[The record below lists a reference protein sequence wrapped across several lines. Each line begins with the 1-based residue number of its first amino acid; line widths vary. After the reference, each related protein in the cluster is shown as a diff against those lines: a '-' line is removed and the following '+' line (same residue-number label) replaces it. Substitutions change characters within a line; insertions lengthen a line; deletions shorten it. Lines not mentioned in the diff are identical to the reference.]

1 MPDFPRKPLP
11 PNTGAIVPQPRQ
23 SQSNEF
29 PTSSGPEFG
38 LLTMQDVNNILEVNQ
53 KALTIY
59 IEVEKQNEEIL
70 DHLERESEK
79 LDKLDTI
86 LTELRDIKTKHN
98 DFARTLSDQSE
109 AIEELSKKTS
119 ELDKNFFRLIIILG
133 SAGIGTVI
141 TVIQAILHH

>member
-1 MPDFPRKPLP
+1 MPDYPRKPP
-11 PNTGAIVPQPRQ
+11 VPGPGAIVPQPRQ

-29 PTSSGPEFG
+29 PTPAGQEFG
-38 LLTMQDVNNILEVNQ
+38 LLTVQDVNNILEVNQ

-59 IEVEKQNEEIL
+59 LEVEKQNEDII

-79 LDKLDTI
+79 LDKLD
-86 LTELRDIKTKHN
+86 LVLSELRDIKVKQN
-98 DFARTLSDQSE
+98 EIIKTLSDQAD
-109 AIEELSKKTS
+109 AIEEIHSKTGD
-119 ELDKNFFRLIIILG
+119 LDKNFFRLIIILG